1 MPVNSNKK
9 INKNITN
16 FVDKEK
22 EEIILKNYILSA
34 QITDLKEELTQ
45 LKAKIKNYNSI
56 INKFDDKLDK
66 IIELLNK

>member
-1 MPVNSNKK
+1 MPENSNKK
-9 INKNITN
+9 NITN
-16 FVDKEK
+16 LVDKEK